1 MTAETEIAVGPGQ
14 LIEPEEAA
22 WAFPN
27 QLAAFRFPHD
37 VEGYFEYDEGAY
49 LYTLAR
55 LSVPGLVVELGS
67 YKGKSTICLAQ
78 ARPTIAVDHFRGQQF
93 EGYDPERDSHIHIDH
108 VVGTYRADF
117 DANIERYG
125 VGGLVTALELETVA
139 AAQHVA
145 AGCKAKMGDER
156 GVALVFVD
164 ADHDYEAV
172 CADVNAWS
180 ALLAPGGCIAFHDRD
195 FPGVAACLAQLEATH
210 GWHREQGPGSIAV
223 MYPPTAWW
231 VKGAK

>member
-1 MTAETEIAVGPGQ
+1 MTAETEQAV
-14 LIEPEEAA
+14 A

-78 ARPTIAVDHFRGQQF
+78 ARPTVAVDHFRGQQF
-93 EGYDPERDSHIHIDH
+93 EGYDPVRDSHIHIDH

-117 DANIERYG
+117 DANLERYG
-125 VGGLVTALELETVA
+125 VAGIVTTLELETVSA
-139 AAQHVA
+139 ARHVA
-145 AGCKAKMGDER
+145 NGCRVKIGDPR

-172 CADVNAWS
+172 CADVNVWS
-180 ALLAPGGCIAFHDRD
+180 ALLAPGGAMAFHDRD
-195 FPGVAACLAQLEATH
+195 FPGVALMLAQLEETH
-210 GWHREQGPGSIAV
+210 HWTRENGPGSIAV
-223 MYPPTAWW
+223 MYPPLAWW
-231 VKGAK
+231 APEATK